1 MLPVLVIVMT
11 LAAAPHSATIG
22 SARVDSASA
31 VLADTAAVAHANPSA
46 ASRDYLA
53 EMRAGFTAQNRTY
66 WRTQVVLAFV
76 GPLLSIL
83 VAALILFSGL
93 AAKLRDIATV
103 LSRFGWVRL
112 LVFFTLYTLIVYV
125 VTFPLEW
132 YQGYAL
138 EHYYGLSTQSF
149 AAWIADE
156 GKELLVSVVLL
167 AVVPILW
174 LAYRA
179 IEKSPR
185 RWWLWFAFATLPL
198 VLGIAL
204 IEPLVIDPL
213 FNKFTPL
220 RDQQLKA
227 KIIALAERAEIP
239 GRKVYEVDKSKQ
251 TKTLNA
257 YVNGFG
263 VSQRIVLWDTTLHA
277 MSDDEIL
284 YVMGHEMGHYKL
296 AHIWKGIALSALGSF
311 ALLWIAA
318 RIARWAVRRF
328 GDAWGFHELHDIASL
343 PLLLA
348 ILLGLNFVSQPISN
362 AVSRRI
368 ETEADVF
375 GLEITHDND
384 AAARAFLKLGAQNKS
399 NPDPPAWIRLT
410 LYTHPTLADRV
421 RLALEY
427 RPWEQGKPNRFFHG
441 K

>member
-1 MLPVLVIVMT
+1 M
-11 LAAAPHSATIG
+11 
-22 SARVDSASA
+22 
-31 VLADTAAVAHANPSA
+31 
-46 ASRDYLA
+46 
-53 EMRAGFTAQNRTY
+53 
-66 WRTQVVLAFV
+66 VLAFV

-368 ETEADVF
+368 ETEADALRPRDHPRQRRGGARVSQARRAEQVESRSA
-375 GLEITHDND
+375 GLDPTDALHAPHLGRSRAPGARVPAVGAGQAEPLLPREIVE
-384 AAARAFLKLGAQNKS
+384 AAARRLRPASQTGAR
-399 NPDPPAWIRLT
+399 IRKAQSVITIFAT
-410 LYTHPTLADRV
+410 LVIPS
-421 RLALEY
+421 AL
-427 RPWEQGKPNRFFHG
+427 NRAR
-441 K
+441 

>member
-1 MLPVLVIVMT
+1 MLAALAIVMT
-11 LAAAPHSATIG
+11 LAAAPLHATVG
-22 SARVDSASA
+22 STASA
-31 VLADTAAVAHANPSA
+31 AISDSA
-46 ASRDYLA
+46 ASVHPPRDYLA
-53 EMRAGFTAQNRTY
+53 EMRAGFTPQNRVY

-76 GPLLSIL
+76 GPLVAIL
-83 VAALILFSGL
+83 VALLILFSGL
-93 AAKLRDIATV
+93 SARMRDIAAL
-103 LSRFGWVRL
+103 LSRRRWVRL

-132 YQGYAL
+132 YESYSL
-138 EHYYGLSTQSF
+138 EHQYGLSTQSF

-156 GKELLVSVVLL
+156 GKELLVSVVLF

-174 LAYRA
+174 LAYQR

-204 IEPLVIDPL
+204 IQPLVIDPL

-220 RDQQLKA
+220 HDKRLES
-227 KIIALAERAEIP
+227 KIVALAERAGIP

-251 TKTLNA
+251 TRTINA

-263 VSQRIVLWDTTLHA
+263 ASQRIVLWDTTLQA
-277 MSDDEIL
+277 MKEDEIL

-296 AHIWKGIALSALGSF
+296 AHIWKGIVLAALGSF
-311 ALLWIAA
+311 ALLWLAA
-318 RIARWAVRRF
+318 RIANWAVRRF

-343 PLLLA
+343 PLLLGI
-348 ILLGLNFVSQPISN
+348 ILALNFVAEPISN

-384 AAARAFLKLGAQNKS
+384 AAARAFLKLGAENKS
-399 NPDPPAWIRLT
+399 NPDPPSWIRLA

-421 RLALEY
+421 RLALDY
-427 RPWEQGKPNRFFHG
+427 RPWEQGKPNRFYHG